1 MRISDWSS
9 DVCSSDL
16 DDADRQQPVM
26 KEAAAEV
33 GAIGAAQYVA
43 DRLDEAANGPQ
54 GDERAEPQENPRSR
68 RHHLAD
74 RPRQRPRD
82 RRRHDRENRVD
93 RRLSRSEEHKSELQ
107 SRMRISDADSC
118 LKKTKKTK

>member
-1 MRISDWSS
+1 
-9 DVCSSDL
+9 
-16 DDADRQQPVM
+16 M

-82 RRRHDRENRVD
+82 RRRHDRANRVD
-93 RRLSRSEEHKSELQ
+93 RRLSPRAAAEPAARGGKPDEEGAERDRTSGV
-107 SRMRISDADSC
+107 
-118 LKKTKKTK
+118 

>member
-1 MRISDWSS
+1 
-9 DVCSSDL
+9 
-16 DDADRQQPVM
+16 M

-93 RRLSRSEEHKSELQ
+93 RRLSPRARSEEHTSELP
-107 SRMRISDADSC
+107 SLMRISFALFC
-118 LKKTKKTK
+118 FKKT